1 MLTIDQLRENQL
13 LTMLVAMLPARLLV
27 PKALPARLEALLNL
41 SQREKARV
49 FMMVR
54 TRAMTRGRVSR
65 IFHGAGCEAIRSL
78 NREDQTY

>member
-1 MLTIDQLRENQL
+1 
-13 LTMLVAMLPARLLV
+13 LLV

-65 IFHGAGCEAIRSL
+65 IILGQGEAIRSF